1 MADEQEPLVQSAD
14 RARVPGPCKFKVEGM
29 YLPKPGNRPFISE
42 NTDAMQQTIPLEKV
56 YLKEVELRSNMK
68 QKNF

>member
-1 MADEQEPLVQSAD
+1 MADEQEPLVQSTD

-42 NTDAMQQTIPLEKV
+42 NTGAMQ
-56 YLKEVELRSNMK
+56 
-68 QKNF
+68 